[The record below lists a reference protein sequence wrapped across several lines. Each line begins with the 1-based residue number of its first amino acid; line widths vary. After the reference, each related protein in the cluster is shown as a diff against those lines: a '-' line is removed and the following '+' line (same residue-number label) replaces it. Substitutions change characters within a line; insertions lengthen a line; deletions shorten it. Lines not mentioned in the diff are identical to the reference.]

1 MRAESGESVWLLEQW
16 RSGRQEAAAELFE
29 RYAGRL
35 IGLAQQQLSVKLNAR
50 VEASD
55 VVQSAYCTFF
65 IGARDG
71 RYVLERSGDL
81 WHLLVA
87 ITIHKLQRQFQ
98 YHTAAKRSVHR
109 EETLPTVD
117 QTAATTPEG
126 LLAREPSPE
135 EATLLVATLDEALGR
150 LPAAHRRVL
159 ELKLQGHSLGEIV
172 AETRLS
178 SSTVR
183 RVLQSI
189 KEHLEAS

>member
-35 IGLAQQQLSVKLNAR
+35 IGLAQHQLSVKLNAR

-55 VVQSAYCTFF
+55 VVQSAYCQFF
-65 IGARDG
+65 IGVRDG
-71 RYVLERSGDL
+71 KYVLERSGDL

-109 EETLPTVD
+109 EESLPAPD
-117 QTAATTPEG
+117 PAAATPEG
-126 LLAREPSPE
+126 LLARDPSPD
-135 EATLLVATLDEALGR
+135 EAALLVSTLDEALGR
-150 LPAAHRRVL
+150 LTPGHRRVL

-183 RVLQSI
+183 RVLQSV